1 MRDSSPNCGITRER
15 GERDRERE
23 RDSERDRERGR
34 ERERENFPG
43 KSSKAQLGPLKEQ
56 KTASI
61 PEES

>member
-15 GERDRERE
+15 ERE
-23 RDSERDRERGR
+23 TEGEG

-43 KSSKAQLGPLKEQ
+43 NSSKAQLGPLKEQ